1 MTVKIILVRHGETA
15 WNRVERFRGQFD
27 IPLNSTGIEQ
37 AERTAQRIVKSWKPA
52 AVHTSP
58 LSRAYQ
64 TAERIATVCG
74 LPVQPAH
81 GLTDIDYGDWQGL
94 TPKAVQEKWPA
105 LAEKWFQ
112 QPGTLIIPGGETLS
126 DVQTRALAAL
136 QTFSEGYKD
145 QEIVL
150 VSHTVVI
157 RAILLGIL
165 RADLDRLWQIG
176 QEPCAINLIEYNPE
190 NAILLSINCVDHL
203 LD

>member
-37 AERTAQRIVKSWKPA
+37 AERTAQRIAKKWKPA

-74 LPVQPAH
+74 LPVQSAD

-94 TPKAVQEKWPA
+94 TPEAVQEKWPK
-105 LAEKWFQ
+105 LAEKWYR
-112 QPGTLIIPGGETLS
+112 QPGPLKIPGGEMLS
-126 DVQTRALAAL
+126 DVQMRALTAL
-136 QTFSEGYKD
+136 QTFSTQYKD

-157 RAILLGIL
+157 RAIILGIL
-165 RADLDRLWQIG
+165 RANLDRLWKIG
-176 QEPCAINLIEYNPE
+176 QEPCAINLIEYTPD
-190 NAILLSINCVDHL
+190 NAILHSFNCVDHL